1 MGTHWG
7 LVFILD
13 FNGNEIKRWT
23 AHSATVNEICIEETG
38 ECICLSSLSLSSS
51 PFFLASRPVV
61 TYARCWILQR

>member
-51 PFFLASRPVV
+51 PSPSIPSFLLPDLS
-61 TYARCWILQR
+61 